1 MIIKFNVVKQN
12 IERIDSEIVVAKSK
26 NYLTAEFT
34 FSEDWDGL
42 IKTAVFY
49 NSGKSYVVMLENDS
63 CVVPWEVLVK
73 GVLKVSVF
81 GGDLITAD
89 AAYITVYESGY
100 IEGETPEPPTP
111 DVYAHILELLEKG
124 VDPETIERTI
134 TEYLKEHPITGV
146 TEEQC
151 KAIVAGYF
159 ADHKDE
165 LKGDK
170 GDKGDSF
177 KYEDFTPEQL
187 ETLKGSKG
195 DDGYTPVKGV
205 DYFDGKDGKT
215 PIKGVDYFDGK
226 NGYTPVKGV
235 DYFTESDKAILVQ
248 DVLLALPKAE
258 EASY

>member
-170 GDKGDSF
+170 GDSF
-177 KYEDFTPEQL
+177 RYEDFTPEQL
-187 ETLKGSKG
+187 EALKGSKG
-195 DDGYTPVKGV
+195 DDGYTPVKN
-205 DYFDGKDGKT
+205 
-215 PIKGVDYFDGK
+215 VDYFDGK

-235 DYFTESDKAILVQ
+235 DYFTESDKAVLVQ